1 MDRKRLSL
9 LTFGILFG
17 LLVGMLIL
25 DHTPQ
30 LAQASL
36 PVYNPNVA
44 LGQPG
49 LSFAYTDTLGTT
61 GVPYLYDHDH
71 LYTPQGLGAFGDQ
84 IWIVEYRGERVLK
97 FNSDGSYGGVE
108 LGGAGT
114 PAPDFSWLTDV
125 TIDADGNAW
134 VANAFGSL
142 VSIFDP
148 DGNFIKSLGVNGE
161 FFNPSSVAFDS
172 QGNIY
177 IADGSMPFPFPNGNH
192 RIEIYSSSEE
202 YINTIGVTGESGSDN
217 QHFSNPHLIAIDSL
231 DRLYVAD
238 SFNQR
243 VQIFDISE
251 PLTPTYAAT
260 LGITG

>member
-1 MDRKRLSL
+1 
-9 LTFGILFG
+9 
-17 LLVGMLIL
+17 
-25 DHTPQ
+25 
-30 LAQASL
+30 
-36 PVYNPNVA
+36 
-44 LGQPG
+44 
-49 LSFAYTDTLGTT
+49 
-61 GVPYLYDHDH
+61 
-71 LYTPQGLGAFGDQ
+71 
-84 IWIVEYRGERVLK
+84 
-97 FNSDGSYGGVE
+97 
-108 LGGAGT
+108 
-114 PAPDFSWLTDV
+114 V

-134 VANAFGSL
+134 VQAFGSL
-142 VSIFDP
+142 VSVFDP

-238 SFNQR
+238 SFNHR

-251 PLTPTYAAT
+251 PLSPTYAAT
-260 LGITG
+260 LGITGECDQCNHLCKPMGVADDSLLCGRYREWRCRFSISIFAVTPPPVTARIQAVPRSPSFAAISYHRRCGRESSVRQQPNFVRPRTTNVPT